1 MFFPPWLRY
10 RKATHRPRRRL
21 PARQVLLVERLEDRA
36 LPSLVGYWPFDGT
49 GSDASGFG
57 RDMTLTSGAGYTTGL
72 LGQALDLHNND
83 ASARRPVDDAVY
95 DFGASDFTVQVWV
108 NFRDTSREQTLV
120 EKFSDTNGPGWTLT
134 KSPDNSFEFYAA
146 PSADLTSGIQTI
158 ATGVWHHL
166 LVRRS
171 GTNFKMFFDGKSI
184 ATQRNSTPIT
194 DTTYPLLVGKRN
206 ETDGRPFDVDGRIDE
221 VAIWSQALSNAQISS
236 LYNNGAGSTAAS
248 VPTGLIGYW
257 PFDGTPADASGG
269 HRDLNLTN
277 NPGFAAGLFGQSLDL
292 HYGEYATR
300 PASEPFFDF
309 AGQPFSLQAWIKMT
323 PGDEKG
329 AVILAKHESGHLNG
343 YFLFA
348 NKHNPNQGQLDKAGF
363 YASSPIGND
372 AISTTSVNDGQWH
385 QIVGVYTPSGN
396 SQIYV
401 DGVLQGSQTAQ
412 PLFNNLVPLT
422 VGALPNGS
430 LYFNG
435 QIDEVAVWDQALS
448 ATDIAALYNG
458 GAGKSLLTLAPGPAA
473 APAAAAAAPAPAARR
488 VTNSGPARDLSFAPT
503 PVPAAP
509 GLRDIP
515 RTLTAAGG
523 ISRRDAVGPAVM
535 VTDRRK
541 AESANS
547 SPDTTGPRKRVD
559 GTWGTASMKA
569 KPHDLLDGVFATLT
583 DGLD

>member
-1 MFFPPWLRY
+1 MIS
-10 RKATHRPRRRL
+10 
-21 PARQVLLVERLEDRA
+21 VERLEDRD

-49 GSDASGFG
+49 GNDASGAG

-83 ASARRPVDDAVY
+83 FPARRPVDDPVY

-108 NFRDTSREQTLV
+108 NFRDTGREQTLV

-146 PSADLTSGIQTI
+146 PSADVTSGVQTI
-158 ATGVWHHL
+158 ATGVWHQL

-171 GTNFKMFFDGKSI
+171 GKSFKMFFDGKSI
-184 ATQRNSTPIT
+184 ASQSSSTAIT

-206 ETDGRPFDVDGRIDE
+206 ETDGRPFNVNGRIDE
-221 VAIWSQALSNAQISS
+221 VAIWNTGLSTPQISS

-248 VPTGLIGYW
+248 IPTGLIGYW

-269 HRDLNLTN
+269 GHDLNLVN
-277 NPGFAAGLFGQSLDL
+277 GAGFAAGLFGQSLDL

-372 AISTTSVNDGQWH
+372 AISTTRVNDGRWH

-401 DGVLQGSQTAQ
+401 DGALEASQTAQ
-412 PLFNNLVPLT
+412 QVFNNLVPLT

-430 LYFNG
+430 LFFVG
-435 QIDEVAVWDQALS
+435 QIDEVAVWNQALS
-448 ATDIAALYNG
+448 ATDIASLYNG
-458 GAGKSLLTLAPGPAA
+458 GVGRSPLTLASPSTAIPAA
-473 APAAAAAAPAPAARR
+473 AVAVSAPATRTA
-488 VTNSGPARDLSFAPT
+488 TNSDFARDLSFASK
-503 PVPAAP
+503 PVATAP

-515 RTLTAAGG
+515 QMLTAAAGG
-523 ISRRDAVGPAVM
+523 ISRRDTVGPAIM
-535 VTDRRK
+535 VTDRRST
-541 AESANS
+541 ESANS
-547 SPDTTGPRKRVD
+547 FLDTPGPRNSID
-559 GTWGTASMKA
+559 GIWGTASIKA
-569 KPHDLLDGVFATLT
+569 KPHDPLDRLFAALA
-583 DGLD
+583 DAIE